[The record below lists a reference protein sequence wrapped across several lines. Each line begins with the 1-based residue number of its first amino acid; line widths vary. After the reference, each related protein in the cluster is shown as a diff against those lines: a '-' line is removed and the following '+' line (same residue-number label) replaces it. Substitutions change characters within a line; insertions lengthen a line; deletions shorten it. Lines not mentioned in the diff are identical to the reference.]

1 MRFNTRNIRETIDSF
16 ARGHTFH
23 LFNRY
28 VFILLKKCGP
38 RPKLSLRLDLFS
50 TFRGVHTLIFTYAPY
65 IDIGL

>member
-28 VFILLKKCGP
+28 VFILLKNAD
-38 RPKLSLRLDLFS
+38 RNQNFLFDLIYFQRS
-50 TFRGVHTLIFTYAPY
+50 GVYTH
-65 IDIGL
+65 